1 VLAKSRCPSCP
12 DFFQETTM
20 FITHII
26 ARIQAWLRYRRNVE
40 VLSQLS
46 DRELADIGLDR
57 GSIEHA
63 ARQVIAA

>member
-1 VLAKSRCPSCP
+1 
-12 DFFQETTM
+12 M